1 MCVGWWYGN
10 MESELVIY
18 LEVVIYWLWPF
29 SLFLLFIRFNKIQL
43 QCFPFL
49 ESPVTLSMKQ
59 SMTWIGLQRLFLH
72 KMQGNTCGHKPVLT
86 WAGLRSHFTHTIL
99 SCQIYVKADEI
110 NLLHWISCFER
121 SCVFCWCDLILLE
134 LWQKWDLSQGPR
146 CGSSHCASC
155 CGAGSAHLGEGTWC
169 QGSHGNSCGAEDP
182 DITGSVAQEQAAK
195 PLGPRFSFGTKPGFL
210 NPNILH

>member
-1 MCVGWWYGN
+1 MNLLSHFPWSRVWP
-10 MESELVIY
+10 ELDCKGSSCTRCKETRVATN
-18 LEVVIYWLWPF
+18 
-29 SLFLLFIRFNKIQL
+29 LFVLD
-43 QCFPFL
+43 
-49 ESPVTLSMKQ
+49 
-59 SMTWIGLQRLFLH
+59 GL
-72 KMQGNTCGHKPVLT
+72 G
-86 WAGLRSHFTHTIL
+86 SHFTHTIL

-121 SCVFCWCDLILLE
+121 SCVLCWCDLILLE

-146 CGSSHCASC
+146 CGSSHCVSC
-155 CGAGSAHLGEGTWC
+155 SGAGGAHLGEGTWC

>member
-1 MCVGWWYGN
+1 MFPVSWISCHTFHEAEYDLNWTAKALLAQDARKHV
-10 MESELVIY
+10 
-18 LEVVIYWLWPF
+18 WP
-29 SLFLLFIRFNKIQL
+29 QT
-43 QCFPFL
+43 CY
-49 ESPVTLSMKQ
+49 
-59 SMTWIGLQRLFLH
+59 TWD
-72 KMQGNTCGHKPVLT
+72 
-86 WAGLRSHFTHTIL
+86 GLRSHFTHTIL